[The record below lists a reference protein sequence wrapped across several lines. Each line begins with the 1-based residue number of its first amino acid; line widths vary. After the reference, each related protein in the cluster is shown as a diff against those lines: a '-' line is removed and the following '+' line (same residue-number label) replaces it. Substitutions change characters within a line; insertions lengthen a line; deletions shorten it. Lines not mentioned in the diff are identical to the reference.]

1 MEITVDEFLRLNNP
15 QIIDIRMPQKFNDNH
30 IPGAINVSANSL
42 LSAPEKYLNPSLTYY
57 VYCQKGITSKT
68 LAQLLWVK
76 GYKVYNIVDG
86 YEGWIMKI

>member
-42 LSAPEKYLNPSLTYY
+42 LSTPEKYLNQSLTYY

-76 GYKVYNIVDG
+76 GYKVYNIIGG

>member
-1 MEITVDEFLRLNNP
+1 MEITVDQFLRLNNP

-42 LSAPEKYLNPSLTYY
+42 LSTPEKYLNQSLTYY

-76 GYKVYNIVDG
+76 GYKVYNIIGG